1 MDLLIFY
8 NILSD
13 PGISAIAEDD
23 KITALKY
30 IIQYGETE
38 AVTQDAVHEYIAKTL
53 ADDDNILASLLRSG
67 KAIGEDL
74 KKAALSDLEMIYNKL
89 YCTTLKYTPSGNSPA
104 FFKGYKESLLK
115 ITGADSAKAL
125 FEALCSHYKTLG
137 SGILSKYSAFKYD
150 DELTGV
156 IADKNVTFDSLIGL
170 DYQKK
175 ILIDNSKAFVEGK
188 TANNVLLFGD
198 RGTGKSSCVKAILNI
213 LADEGLRM
221 IEIPKR
227 MITKIPALTDYLSK
241 SPHKYILFL
250 DDLSFESHDSD
261 YRALKIAMDG
271 QLQEHPDNVLI
282 YATSNRRHLIK
293 ESWADREGGDVHRN
307 DNMQEALSLS
317 ERFGISLVFSAP
329 NQSEYL
335 SIVRGI
341 LERNGVECT
350 PELEKRAIVW
360 QMNYGGRNPRLAK
373 QFAASVLAEND
384 KSGHIGL
391 I

>member
-1 MDLLIFY
+1 MDLLIFH

-13 PGISAIAEDD
+13 AGIQAIAKDD
-23 KITALKY
+23 KITALRH
-30 IIQYGETE
+30 IISYGETD
-38 AVTQDAVHEYIAKTL
+38 AITNDAVHEYIAKTL
-53 ADDDNILASLLRSG
+53 ADDDNILAKILRSG
-67 KAIGEDL
+67 KTAGDDL
-74 KKAALSDLEMIYNKL
+74 KKAAMSDIEIIYNTL
-89 YCTTLKYTPSGNSPA
+89 YRTTISYTPSGNTPSL
-104 FFKGYKESLLK
+104 FKGYRDSVSA
-115 ITGADSAKAL
+115 ITKASSAKEL
-125 FEALCSHYKTLG
+125 FELLCNHYTTLG
-137 SGILSKYSAFKYD
+137 NGILSKYIAFKYD
-150 DELTGV
+150 DTLTGV
-156 IADKNVTFDSLIGL
+156 VADKNVTFDSLIGL

-175 ILIDNSKAFVEGK
+175 ILMDNTKAFVEGK
-188 TANNVLLFGD
+188 SANNVLLFGD

-227 MITKIPALTDYLSK
+227 MITQIPSLTDYLSR

-293 ESWADREGGDVHRN
+293 ESWADREGGEVHRN

-350 PELEKRAIVW
+350 PELEKKAIVW

-373 QFAASVLAEND
+373 QFAASILAEQQ
-384 KSGHIGL
+384 
-391 I
+391 

>member
-13 PGISAIAEDD
+13 PGIEAIARDD
-23 KITALKY
+23 KVSALRH
-30 IIQYGETE
+30 IIKYGETE
-38 AVTQDAVHEYIAKTL
+38 AITSDAVHEYIAKSL
-53 ADDDNILASLLRSG
+53 ADDDNILSSLLRSG
-67 KAIGEDL
+67 KEIGQDL
-74 KKAALSDLEMIYNKL
+74 KKAALSDLEIIYNSL
-89 YCTTLKYTPSGNSPA
+89 YCTTLSYTPSGNTPSL
-104 FFKGYKESLLK
+104 FKGFKDSISK
-115 ITGADSAKAL
+115 ITAVHSATEL
-125 FEALCSHYKTLG
+125 FDALCSHYKTLG
-137 SGILSKYSAFKYD
+137 SGILSKYIAFKYD

-175 ILIDNSKAFVEGK
+175 ILMDNTKAFVDGK
-188 TANNVLLFGD
+188 AANNVLLFGD

-213 LADEGLRM
+213 LADDGLRM

-350 PELEKRAIVW
+350 PELEKKAVIW

-373 QFAASVLAEND
+373 QFAASVLAEQ
-384 KSGHIGL
+384 
-391 I
+391 